1 MGFIGTFELGCSV
14 KHTIE
19 NSSILTKNL
28 MIVSSPHRFSNQL
41 ILRERRE
48 RMKKKSSFII
58 WKELIIDINLKYF
71 FFIFIFIFGPLL
83 QNYVCVF
90 LLGPWGMNLM
100 ILSFW
105 ILNQLLNRKIAQS
118 IYLWRKPI
126 FLSKSWELHEP
137 LLQMRAPKIGLF

>member
-1 MGFIGTFELGCSV
+1 MLLCQTYSR
-14 KHTIE
+14 KHLNIDK
-19 NSSILTKNL
+19 KNL

-48 RMKKKSSFII
+48 RMEKKSSFII

-71 FFIFIFIFGPLL
+71 FFRFIIIFGPLL
-83 QNYVCVF
+83 HNYVCVF

>member
-1 MGFIGTFELGCSV
+1 MLLCQTYSR
-14 KHTIE
+14 KHLNIDK
-19 NSSILTKNL
+19 KNL

-48 RMKKKSSFII
+48 RMKKIIVYHLKRTDNWHQSQIFFFRFII
-58 WKELIIDINLKYF
+58 
-71 FFIFIFIFGPLL
+71 IFGPLL
-83 QNYVCVF
+83 HNYVCVF